1 MFHILWDL
9 VPALSIVNERFQG
22 AGSFCCHYV
31 GWLERWLSLNNDVK
45 DGASEQEEVER
56 SVEIVLCSPRRKC
69 CGVDGS
75 QTYQE
80 SNGPFDLRSSNT
92 REYSEI
98 ESQVTKS
105 SVRHILS
112 TYVGTRVRYVRTT

>member
-1 MFHILWDL
+1 ML
-9 VPALSIVNERFQG
+9 
-22 AGSFCCHYV
+22 V
-31 GWLERWLSLNNDVK
+31 GWKDGFRSTMMSKMK
-45 DGASEQEEVER
+45 DGARGGEVER
-56 SVEIVLCSPRRKC
+56 TSVEIVLCSPRRKC